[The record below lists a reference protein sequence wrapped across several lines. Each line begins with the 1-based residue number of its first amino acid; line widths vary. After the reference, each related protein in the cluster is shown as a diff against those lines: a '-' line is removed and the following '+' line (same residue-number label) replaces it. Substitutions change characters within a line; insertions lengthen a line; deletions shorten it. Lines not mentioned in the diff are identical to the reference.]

1 MEAGPGTVLVQEG
14 GVHLNGIWWLVPKLV
29 FIIIIIVVV
38 VTVRPFVSV
47 AKSQCLHGVLP
58 LEILDC
64 VQGCSVSLKAVLVAL
79 TFFFEL
85 NLDDTFGAQFLKWL
99 SPWLL

>member
-29 FIIIIIVVV
+29 FIIIIIIVVVV

-64 VQGCSVSLKAVLVAL
+64 VQGCLLSE
-79 TFFFEL
+79 FE
-85 NLDDTFGAQFLKWL
+85 GSAGCSHVFL
-99 SPWLL
+99 